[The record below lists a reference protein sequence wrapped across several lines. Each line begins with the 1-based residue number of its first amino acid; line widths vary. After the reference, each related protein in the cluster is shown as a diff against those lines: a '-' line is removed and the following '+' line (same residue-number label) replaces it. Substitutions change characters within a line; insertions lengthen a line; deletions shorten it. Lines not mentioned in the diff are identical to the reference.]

1 MSVRRVSVGHKLP
14 YNILDKLHA
23 VSSGV
28 RPLSTSFTSSS
39 LSLSLF
45 LCLSCSHLL
54 LQLVS
59 EILRFHKTSL
69 LAACFFS
76 CHRMSSFLLFLRL
89 STAFKFDET
98 FPVVSHASLSFFP
111 FLSIF
116 LFFSTPFS
124 FFRFLFIYIVG
135 VTRAIQRNL
144 VSPHRDFFQ
153 ALQLAIVDPAT
164 LLNPAK
170 TLSCFLP
177 FYNIT
182 FPEADIIPRNISLLV
197 FTVRP
202 FSASRLPSPYIKN
215 NSFSNL
221 FVLARIKFRTIS
233 PRTHGG
239 TPDTKS
245 NNF

>member
-1 MSVRRVSVGHKLP
+1 
-14 YNILDKLHA
+14 
-23 VSSGV
+23 
-28 RPLSTSFTSSS
+28 
-39 LSLSLF
+39 
-45 LCLSCSHLL
+45 
-54 LQLVS
+54 
-59 EILRFHKTSL
+59 
-69 LAACFFS
+69 
-76 CHRMSSFLLFLRL
+76 MSSFLLFLRL
-89 STAFKFDET
+89 STAFEFDET
-98 FPVVSHASLSFFP
+98 FPVVPHVSLSLSFPFFP
-111 FLSIF
+111 FSF
-116 LFFSTPFS
+116 FFSTPFS
-124 FFRFLFIYIVG
+124 FFRFLFIHIVG

-170 TLSCFLP
+170 TLPCFLP
-177 FYNIT
+177 FYNTT

-215 NSFSNL
+215 NSSPNL

-239 TPDTKS
+239 TPDTKG
-245 NNF
+245 NNFYRPQ